1 MKVPQTLAD
10 MLDNNAWKYPDETAF
25 VWNDRRVTHAQ
36 FHDRVSRLASALRRL
51 GLKRQDRV
59 GILSQN
65 SLEFQEVYGACEISG
80 FICATVNWR
89 LAIPE
94 MVYIINDGSP
104 KVMIFEA
111 AYAETVAAMKDQLKT
126 VEHYIC
132 VDGRWI
138 SHPITK
144 ISSARAI
151 LLACRFD
158 RRPMMWH
165 FSSTRAGLPAG
176 PRVSCCPR
184 AGRSRRLKS

>member
-25 VWNDRRVTHAQ
+25 VWNDRRVTPCAVSRP
-36 FHDRVSRLASALRRL
+36 RVSRLASALRRL

-111 AYAETVAAMKDQLKT
+111 AYAETVAAMKDQAHKRRAFRLR
-126 VEHYIC
+126 
-132 VDGRWI
+132 RWRRRVRG
-138 SHPITK
+138 SDYEDRRLP
-144 ISSARAI
+144 RAI
-151 LLACRFD
+151 LLACR
-158 RRPMMWH
+158 PPAACQMTSH
-165 FSSTRAGLPAG
+165 F
-176 PRVSCCPR
+176 
-184 AGRSRRLKS
+184 

>member
-36 FHDRVSRLASALRRL
+36 FHNRVSRLASALRRL

-126 VEHYIC
+126 VEHTSASM
-132 VDGRWI
+132 VRWI
-138 SHPITK
+138 SHPGTK

-151 LLACRFD
+151 LWRAVSTDARRCGISHLHERDYRPAQGCHAVPARAD
-158 RRPMMWH
+158 R
-165 FSSTRAGLPAG
+165 GG
-176 PRVSCCPR
+176 
-184 AGRSRRLKS
+184 